1 MEVSPVCFSCE
12 RQQGPE
18 GKIPVRRRLLKRRMG
33 GACRSRD
40 LKGPLNI
47 LGTQRKVSG
56 YDQVPLIE
64 EQLYLKLISRTRGG
78 ERWPPTFPD
87 FARHQIS
94 L

>member
-1 MEVSPVCFSCE
+1 MLWFSPHSASSPFLALAYPTSHLMLSSFFSPWACSRPPHLSPDGGQPVCFSCE

-47 LGTQRKVSG
+47 L
-56 YDQVPLIE
+56 
-64 EQLYLKLISRTRGG
+64 
-78 ERWPPTFPD
+78 
-87 FARHQIS
+87 
-94 L
+94 